1 MAIETEKKYTLSNDQ
16 RGRIL
21 ESLKEIGAEFAGED
35 FEENTIYQGNG
46 LAEKSAVLRVRKIG
60 EKAILT
66 FKKRIES
73 GSDIKRQI
81 EFETEVSSGS
91 EIEKIIEHLGYEK
104 VLVYEK
110 RRLKWNFRQ
119 VEIVLDELPF
129 GQYMEIEGDLTA
141 IAEAE
146 MFLGAEDLQA
156 EYETYSSLTSRFG
169 IENGI
174 IIEARFR
181 REN

>member
-1 MAIETEKKYTLSNDQ
+1 MAVETEKKYVLSNDQ
-16 RGRIL
+16 RERM
-21 ESLKEIGAEFAGED
+21 LKNLDEIGAEFTGED

-46 LAEKSAVLRVRKIG
+46 LAEKGAVLRIRKIG

-73 GSDIKRQI
+73 SSDVKQQI

-91 EIEKIIEHLGYEK
+91 EIEKIIEHLGYAK

-110 RRLKWNFRQ
+110 RRLKWNFRG

-129 GQYMEIEGDLTA
+129 GQYMEIEGDLMA
-141 IAEAE
+141 ISEAE

-156 EYETYSSLTSRFG
+156 EYETYSNLTKRFG
-169 IENGI
+169 IENGT

-181 REN
+181 KDD